1 MEPTWM
7 EHFDLIQTGFGVI
20 VGVVAWFMIRTLQ
33 QIDKNQE
40 RTAQQLADLSEKF
53 YTLKGQHEE
62 LMCNHKG
69 HDSTGDKLLW
79 IFEKL
84 TF

>member
-1 MEPTWM
+1 MEPTWL

-20 VGVVAWFMIRTLQ
+20 VGVVAWFMIRTLR

-40 RTAQQLADLSEKF
+40 RTAKQLAVLSEKF
-53 YTLKGQHEE
+53 YTLKGQHEA

-69 HDSTGDKLLW
+69 HD
-79 IFEKL
+79 
-84 TF
+84 